1 VVGVGVDTVG
11 VDELGVNVV
20 ELGVKEGKFDKGTP
34 EGKMNPEVPL
44 GRIGVVASVRVKMG
58 LNSPAKK
65 KVVAPVGNGELALI
79 DSTAAH
85 ATCVPEAPGNEVT
98 EHPSSPV
105 ASAIVTIVLGAPG
118 ERTKGIN

>member
-1 VVGVGVDTVG
+1 MVGVGVDTVG

-105 ASAIVTIVLGAPG
+105 ASAIVLGAPG